1 MKVSGLPVIQ
11 SYWLMLIATVITIA
25 IVNSSQLITQRISLL
40 LDRQAS
46 ELLAADLVVISS
58 EPFIEDYAR
67 QASRIGLQLSRTA
80 SLRTAIFINDDAQLV
95 ELKAVDH
102 AYPLRGQLESASTLV
117 GERYKPAQGPV
128 AGEVWLDPK
137 LNALLGDTVTLGGL
151 PLEANWLVSYE
162 PDRGGTLFNLAPR
175 ILMNLE
181 DLSKTGLIVPG
192 SRVTYRLLFAGDQD
206 QISEMLAWLT
216 PRLADGERIQN
227 LENARP
233 EMRQALERTR
243 KFFALSIVLTL
254 VIAMVAIAITARYA
268 ASREAPKVAMLRA
281 FGIPQSRLYR
291 YYARQLGKIWVIAT
305 IAGIGTGWVSQFPL
319 QWALDGWFGKS
330 LPQVN
335 SVGPFLIAAVV
346 GFISLLGFSLPYLV
360 NVIATPPMQVF
371 RHVSDPQ
378 IMRRNLLVLGVAIV
392 SVFLV
397 LILLMQNST
406 LAIAMLGIILVVAL
420 LLPVIFR
427 LMIGLLLS
435 TTQRRFWMRQ
445 YLLSRLKTS
454 SRGAMF
460 VMSGFSLALLAI
472 LLIVVVKDELLDS
485 WQTQLSDDIPNYFL
499 INIPTGKVDQ
509 VKRFLDERQLP
520 SSTAYPLVR
529 SRMTHINDR
538 PVATIEFDDARAEHL
553 LNHTFNISYAE
564 DLPDDN
570 AIVEGNWIDSSKPEA
585 QLSIEQGMANSLQV
599 GIGDTLSFR
608 VGSERIKASGTNI
621 RSVFWENFKPN
632 FYIIVNKPL
641 IEDLPQ
647 TWLLSALIK
656 ESEKKNLNQLF
667 SSIPSMTLLDITELM
682 ARMRGIVDRA
692 TIALE
697 FFFIFAVASA
707 FIVLLAAI
715 QTGKRERQTE
725 SSLLRAMSANTS
737 QLYRVNVLEFTL
749 MGILVGLFSALF
761 ASLSAWFVSDYFF
774 DIDYQ
779 FSFDLWAYSLLSAG
793 LILTIVGT
801 LVSRRVYNISPM
813 KILRS

>member
-1 MKVSGLPVIQ
+1 MKFNGLPVIQ

-25 IVNSSQLITQRISLL
+25 IVSASQLITQRISVL

-46 ELLAADLVVISS
+46 ELLAADLVVISNQ
-58 EPFIEDYAR
+58 PFIEDYGQQAR
-67 QASRIGLQLSRTA
+67 GIGLQVSMIT
-80 SLRTAIFINDDAQLV
+80 SLTTAIFIDDDAQLI
-95 ELKAVDH
+95 ELKAVDQS
-102 AYPLRGQLESASTLV
+102 YPLRGQLETASDLV
-117 GERYKPAQGPV
+117 GEKHKPDRGPAV
-128 AGEVWLDPK
+128 GEVWLDPK
-137 LNALLGDTVTLGGL
+137 LNSLLGDRVTLGSL
-151 PLEANWLVSYE
+151 PLKASLLVSYE

-175 ILMNLE
+175 VLMNLE
-181 DLSKTGLIVPG
+181 DLPATGLVVPG
-192 SRVTYRLLFAGDQD
+192 SRVKYRLLFAGDQD
-206 QISEMLAWLT
+206 QVMQMTTWLK
-216 PRLADGERIQN
+216 PRLATGERIQN

-281 FGIPQSRLYR
+281 FGISQSRLYR
-291 YYARQLGKIWVIAT
+291 FYAWQLGKIWVIAT
-305 IAGIGTGWVSQFPL
+305 IAGLGTGWFSQFPL

-335 SVGPFLIAAVV
+335 SAGPFLIAAVV

-371 RHVSDPQ
+371 RHVSDPHVK
-378 IMRRNLLVLGVAIV
+378 RRNLLVLGVAIV

-406 LAIAMLGIILVVAL
+406 LAIAVLGIILVVAL

-427 LMIGLLLS
+427 LMISLLLS
-435 TTQRRFWMRQ
+435 TTLRRFWMRQ

-454 SRGAMF
+454 ARGAMF

-472 LLIVVVKDELLDS
+472 LLIVVVKNELLDS
-485 WQTQLSDDIPNYFL
+485 WQTQLSDNTPNYFL
-499 INIPTGKVDQ
+499 INIPTEKVKT
-509 VKRFLDERQLP
+509 VKDFLQERQLP

-538 PVATIEFDDARAEHL
+538 PVATIEFDNERAQHL

-564 DLPDDN
+564 ELPDDN
-570 AIVEGNWIDSSKPEA
+570 AVLEGDWIDSSKPEA
-585 QLSIEQGMANSLQV
+585 QLSIEQGMAESLQIS
-599 GIGDTLSFR
+599 IGDSLSFT
-608 VGSERIKASGTNI
+608 VGSESIKASVTNI
-621 RSVFWENFKPN
+621 RSVYWENFKPN
-632 FYIIVNKPL
+632 FYIIVNRPL

-656 ESEKKNLNQLF
+656 GAQKKDLHQLL
-667 SSIPSMTLLDITELM
+667 SRIPSMTLLDISELM

-715 QTGKRERQTE
+715 QTGKRERQME
-725 SSLLRAMSANTS
+725 SSLLRALSAKTS

-749 MGILVGLFSALF
+749 MGILVGIFSALF
-761 ASLSAWFVSDYFF
+761 ASLSAWFVSVYFF
-774 DIDYQ
+774 DINYQ

-801 LVSRRVYNISPM
+801 LVSRKVYNISPM